1 MNRIELKEWAKEKIK
16 GNLWNIIIGLLITI
30 AISVM
35 FSMGYA
41 IIQKIFGA
49 SSFIAYIVEIIIDIL
64 LIPLNVGLYSYIVE
78 FIKNDNFN
86 QNLIFEPYERT
97 LNVIG
102 ASLLVSLLVMA
113 GCICFI
119 IPGIYLAFSYAM
131 VPYLI
136 ATRKDLTITETLEL
150 SRKMMDGHKFDY
162 FVLSISFIGWIIL
175 VPFTLGIILI
185 WLYPYMM
192 TTTTKFFMDIEEKY
206 TKD

>member
-1 MNRIELKEWAKEKIK
+1 MDKIELKEWAKEKIK

-30 AISVM
+30 AISIM
-35 FSMGYA
+35 FSMGYV
-41 IIQKIFGA
+41 IIQRIFGLG
-49 SSFIAYIVEIIIDIL
+49 SFITYIVEIITDIL
-64 LIPLNVGLYSYIVE
+64 LIPISVGLYSYIIE

-102 ASLLVSLLVMA
+102 ASLLVSLLVMV

-131 VPYLI
+131 VPYLL

-162 FVLSISFIGWIIL
+162 FVLSISFIGWAIL
-175 VPFTLGIILI
+175 VPFTLGILMI
-185 WLYPYMM
+185 WLYPYIM
-192 TTTTKFFMDIEEKY
+192 TATTKFFMDIEQEY
-206 TKD
+206 TQD

>member
-64 LIPLNVGLYSYIVE
+64 LIPLSVGLYSYIVE

-131 VPYLI
+131 VPYLL

-162 FVLSISFIGWIIL
+162 LVLSVSFIGWIIL
-175 VPFTLGIILI
+175 VPFTLGIISI

>member
-1 MNRIELKEWAKEKIK
+1 MDRIELKEWAKEKIK
-16 GNLWNIIIGLLITI
+16 GNLWNIIVGLLITI
-30 AISVM
+30 AISIM
-35 FSMGYA
+35 FSMGYV
-41 IIQKIFGA
+41 IIQRIFGPGN
-49 SSFIAYIVEIIIDIL
+49 FITYIVEIITDIL
-64 LIPLNVGLYSYIVE
+64 LIPISVGLYSYIIE

-102 ASLLVSLLVMA
+102 ASLLVSLLVMV

-131 VPYLI
+131 VPYLL

-162 FVLSISFIGWIIL
+162 FVLSISFIGWAIL
-175 VPFTLGIILI
+175 VPFTLGILMI
-185 WLYPYMM
+185 WLYPYIM
-192 TTTTKFFMDIEEKY
+192 TATTKFFIDIEQEY
-206 TKD
+206 TQD

>member
-1 MNRIELKEWAKEKIK
+1 MDRIELKEWAKEKIK

-30 AISVM
+30 AISIM
-35 FSMGYA
+35 FSMGYV
-41 IIQKIFGA
+41 IIQRIFGLG
-49 SSFIAYIVEIIIDIL
+49 SFITYIVEIITDIL
-64 LIPLNVGLYSYIVE
+64 LIPISVGLYSYIIE

-102 ASLLVSLLVMA
+102 ASLLVSLLVMV

-131 VPYLI
+131 VPYLL

-162 FVLSISFIGWIIL
+162 FVLSISFIGWAIL
-175 VPFTLGIILI
+175 VPFTLGILMI
-185 WLYPYMM
+185 WLYPYIM
-192 TTTTKFFMDIEEKY
+192 TATTKFFIDIEQEY
-206 TKD
+206 TQD

>member
-1 MNRIELKEWAKEKIK
+1 MDRIELKEWAKEKIK

-30 AISVM
+30 AISIM
-35 FSMGYA
+35 FSMGYV
-41 IIQKIFGA
+41 IIQRIFGPGN
-49 SSFIAYIVEIIIDIL
+49 FITYIVEIITDIL
-64 LIPLNVGLYSYIVE
+64 LIPISVGLYSYIIE

-102 ASLLVSLLVMA
+102 ASLLVSLLVMV

-131 VPYLI
+131 VPYLL

-162 FVLSISFIGWIIL
+162 FVLSISFIG
-175 VPFTLGIILI
+175 
-185 WLYPYMM
+185 
-192 TTTTKFFMDIEEKY
+192 
-206 TKD
+206 

>member
-1 MNRIELKEWAKEKIK
+1 MDRIELKEWAKEKIK

-30 AISVM
+30 AISIM
-35 FSMGYA
+35 FSMGYV
-41 IIQKIFGA
+41 IIQRIFGPGN
-49 SSFIAYIVEIIIDIL
+49 FITYIVEIITDIL
-64 LIPLNVGLYSYIVE
+64 LIPISVGLYSYIIE

-102 ASLLVSLLVMA
+102 ASLLVSLLVMV

-131 VPYLI
+131 VPYLL

-162 FVLSISFIGWIIL
+162 FVLSISFIGWAIL
-175 VPFTLGIILI
+175 VPFTLGILMI
-185 WLYPYMM
+185 WIYPYIM
-192 TTTTKFFMDIEEKY
+192 TATTKFFMDIEQEY
-206 TKD
+206 TQD

>member
-30 AISVM
+30 AISIM
-35 FSMGYA
+35 FSMGYV
-41 IIQKIFGA
+41 IIQRIFGPGN
-49 SSFIAYIVEIIIDIL
+49 FITYIVEIITDIL
-64 LIPLNVGLYSYIVE
+64 LIPISVGLYSYIIE

-102 ASLLVSLLVMA
+102 ASLLVSLLVMV

-131 VPYLI
+131 VPYLL

-162 FVLSISFIGWIIL
+162 FVLSISFIGWAIL
-175 VPFTLGIILI
+175 VPFTLGILMI
-185 WLYPYMM
+185 WLYPYIM
-192 TTTTKFFMDIEEKY
+192 TATTKFFIDIEQEY
-206 TKD
+206 TQD

>member
-1 MNRIELKEWAKEKIK
+1 MDRIELKEWAKEKIK

-30 AISVM
+30 AISIM
-35 FSMGYA
+35 FSMGYV
-41 IIQKIFGA
+41 IIQRIFGPGN
-49 SSFIAYIVEIIIDIL
+49 FITYIVEIITNIL
-64 LIPLNVGLYSYIVE
+64 LIPISVGLYSYIIE

-102 ASLLVSLLVMA
+102 ASLLVSLLVMV

-131 VPYLI
+131 VPYLL

-162 FVLSISFIGWIIL
+162 FVLSISFIGWAIL
-175 VPFTLGIILI
+175 VPFTLGILMI
-185 WLYPYMM
+185 WLYPYIM
-192 TTTTKFFMDIEEKY
+192 TATTKFFIDIEQEY
-206 TKD
+206 TQD

>member
-1 MNRIELKEWAKEKIK
+1 MDRIELKEWAKEKIK

-30 AISVM
+30 AISIM
-35 FSMGYA
+35 FSMGYV
-41 IIQKIFGA
+41 IIQRIFGPGN
-49 SSFIAYIVEIIIDIL
+49 FITYIVEIITDIL
-64 LIPLNVGLYSYIVE
+64 LIPISVGLYSYIIE

-102 ASLLVSLLVMA
+102 ASLLVSLLVMV

-131 VPYLI
+131 VPYLL

-150 SRKMMDGHKFDY
+150 SRKMMDEHKFDY
-162 FVLSISFIGWIIL
+162 FVLSISFIGWAIL
-175 VPFTLGIILI
+175 VPFTLGILMI
-185 WLYPYMM
+185 WLYPYIM
-192 TTTTKFFMDIEEKY
+192 TATTKFFIDIEQEY
-206 TKD
+206 TQD

>member
-16 GNLWNIIIGLLITI
+16 GNVWNIIIGLLITI

>member
-1 MNRIELKEWAKEKIK
+1 MDRIELKEWAKEKIK
-16 GNLWNIIIGLLITI
+16 GNLWNIIVGLLITI
-30 AISVM
+30 AISIM
-35 FSMGYA
+35 FSMGYI
-41 IIQKIFGA
+41 IIQRIFGHG
-49 SSFIAYIVEIIIDIL
+49 SFITYIVEIITDIL
-64 LIPLNVGLYSYIVE
+64 LIPISVGLYSYIIE

-131 VPYLI
+131 VPYLL

>member
-1 MNRIELKEWAKEKIK
+1 MDRIELKEWAKEKIK

-30 AISVM
+30 AISIM
-35 FSMGYA
+35 FSMGYV
-41 IIQKIFGA
+41 IIQRIFGPGN
-49 SSFIAYIVEIIIDIL
+49 FITYIVEIITDIL
-64 LIPLNVGLYSYIVE
+64 LIPISVGLYSYIIE

-102 ASLLVSLLVMA
+102 ASLLVSLLVMV

-131 VPYLI
+131 VPYLL

-162 FVLSISFIGWIIL
+162 FVLSISFIGWAIL
-175 VPFTLGIILI
+175 VPFTLGILMI
-185 WLYPYMM
+185 WLYPYIM
-192 TTTTKFFMDIEEKY
+192 TATTKFFIDIEQEY
-206 TKD
+206 TQG

>member
-1 MNRIELKEWAKEKIK
+1 MDRIELKEWAKEKIK

-30 AISVM
+30 AISIM
-35 FSMGYA
+35 FSMGYV
-41 IIQKIFGA
+41 IIQRIFGPGN
-49 SSFIAYIVEIIIDIL
+49 FITYIVEIITDIL
-64 LIPLNVGLYSYIVE
+64 LIPISVGLYSYIIE

-102 ASLLVSLLVMA
+102 ASLLVSLLVMV

-131 VPYLI
+131 VPYLL

-162 FVLSISFIGWIIL
+162 FVLSISFIGWAIL
-175 VPFTLGIILI
+175 VPFTLGILMI
-185 WLYPYMM
+185 WLYPYIM
-192 TTTTKFFMDIEEKY
+192 TATTKFFMDIEQEY
-206 TKD
+206 TQD

>member
-1 MNRIELKEWAKEKIK
+1 MDRIELKEWAKEKIK
-16 GNLWNIIIGLLITI
+16 GNLWNIIVGLLITI
-30 AISVM
+30 AISIM
-35 FSMGYA
+35 FSMGYV
-41 IIQKIFGA
+41 IIQRIFGPGN
-49 SSFIAYIVEIIIDIL
+49 FITYIVEIITDIL
-64 LIPLNVGLYSYIVE
+64 LIPLNVGLYSYIIE

-102 ASLLVSLLVMA
+102 ASLLVSLLVMV

-131 VPYLI
+131 VPYLL

-162 FVLSISFIGWIIL
+162 FVLSISFIGWAIL
-175 VPFTLGIILI
+175 VPFTLGILMI
-185 WLYPYMM
+185 WLYPYIM
-192 TTTTKFFMDIEEKY
+192 TATTKFFMDIEQEY
-206 TKD
+206 TQD

>member
-1 MNRIELKEWAKEKIK
+1 MDRIELKEWAKEKIK

-30 AISVM
+30 AISIM
-35 FSMGYA
+35 FSMGYV
-41 IIQKIFGA
+41 IIQRIFGPG
-49 SSFIAYIVEIIIDIL
+49 SFITYIVEIITDIL
-64 LIPLNVGLYSYIVE
+64 LIPISVGLYSYIIE

-102 ASLLVSLLVMA
+102 ASLLVSLLVMV

-131 VPYLI
+131 VPYLL

-162 FVLSISFIGWIIL
+162 FVLSISFIGWAIL
-175 VPFTLGIILI
+175 VPFTLGILMI
-185 WLYPYMM
+185 WLYPYIM
-192 TTTTKFFMDIEEKY
+192 TATTKFFIDIEQEY
-206 TKD
+206 TQD

>member
-1 MNRIELKEWAKEKIK
+1 MDRIELKEWAKEKIK

-30 AISVM
+30 AISIM
-35 FSMGYA
+35 FSMGYV
-41 IIQKIFGA
+41 IIQRIFGPGN
-49 SSFIAYIVEIIIDIL
+49 FITYIVEIITDIL
-64 LIPLNVGLYSYIVE
+64 LIPISVGLYSYIIE

-102 ASLLVSLLVMA
+102 ASLLVSLLVMV

-131 VPYLI
+131 VPYLL

-150 SRKMMDGHKFDY
+150 SRKMRDGHKFDY
-162 FVLSISFIGWIIL
+162 FVLSISFIGWAIL
-175 VPFTLGIILI
+175 VPFTLGILMI
-185 WLYPYMM
+185 WIYPYIM
-192 TTTTKFFMDIEEKY
+192 TATTKFFMDIEQEY
-206 TKD
+206 TQD

>member
-64 LIPLNVGLYSYIVE
+64 LIPLSVGLYSYIVE
-78 FIKNDNFN
+78 FIKNDSFN

-131 VPYLI
+131 VPYLL

-150 SRKMMDGHKFDY
+150 SRKMMDEHKFDY

>member
-1 MNRIELKEWAKEKIK
+1 MDKIELKEWAKEKIK
-16 GNLWNIIIGLLITI
+16 GNLWNIIVGLLITI
-30 AISVM
+30 AISIM
-35 FSMGYA
+35 FSMGYV
-41 IIQKIFGA
+41 IIQRIFGPGN
-49 SSFIAYIVEIIIDIL
+49 FITYIVEIITDIL
-64 LIPLNVGLYSYIVE
+64 LIPLNVGLYSYIIE

-102 ASLLVSLLVMA
+102 ASLLVSLLVMV

-131 VPYLI
+131 VPYLL

-162 FVLSISFIGWIIL
+162 FVLSISFIGWAIL
-175 VPFTLGIILI
+175 VPFTLGILMI
-185 WLYPYMM
+185 WLYPYIM
-192 TTTTKFFMDIEEKY
+192 TATTKFFIDIEQEY
-206 TKD
+206 TQD

>member
-1 MNRIELKEWAKEKIK
+1 MDRIELKEWAKEKIK

-30 AISVM
+30 AISIM
-35 FSMGYA
+35 FSMGYV
-41 IIQKIFGA
+41 IIQIIFGPGN
-49 SSFIAYIVEIIIDIL
+49 FITYIVEIITDIL
-64 LIPLNVGLYSYIVE
+64 LIPISVGLYSYIIE

-102 ASLLVSLLVMA
+102 ASLLVSLLVMV

-131 VPYLI
+131 VPYLL

-162 FVLSISFIGWIIL
+162 FVLSISFIGWAIL
-175 VPFTLGIILI
+175 VPFTLGILMI
-185 WLYPYMM
+185 WIYPYIM
-192 TTTTKFFMDIEEKY
+192 TATTKFFMDIEQEY
-206 TKD
+206 TQD

>member
-64 LIPLNVGLYSYIVE
+64 LIPLSVGLYSYIVE

-131 VPYLI
+131 VPYLL

-150 SRKMMDGHKFDY
+150 SRKMMNGHKFDY

>member
-1 MNRIELKEWAKEKIK
+1 MDRIELKEWAKEKIK

-30 AISVM
+30 AISIM
-35 FSMGYA
+35 FSMGYV
-41 IIQKIFGA
+41 IIQRIFGPGN
-49 SSFIAYIVEIIIDIL
+49 FITYIVEIITDIL
-64 LIPLNVGLYSYIVE
+64 LIPISVGLYSYIIE

-102 ASLLVSLLVMA
+102 ASLLVSLLVMV

-131 VPYLI
+131 VPYLL

-150 SRKMMDGHKFDY
+150 SRKMMDGHKFNY
-162 FVLSISFIGWIIL
+162 FVLSISFIGWAIL

>member
-131 VPYLI
+131 VPYLL

-192 TTTTKFFMDIEEKY
+192 TTTTKFFIDIEEKY